1 MPEIEIYTQR
11 GCPFCVR
18 AVALLE
24 SKKVPFKEINARRG
38 TQERED
44 AIRRSG
50 GSTTVPQV
58 FVGDRCLG
66 GCDDLMSLERQG
78 KLDAALG
85 LGEN

>member
-24 SKKVPFKEINARRG
+24 SKKVPFKEINAPRG

-50 GSTTVPQV
+50 GSSYH
-58 FVGDRCLG
+58 L
-66 GCDDLMSLERQG
+66 
-78 KLDAALG
+78 
-85 LGEN
+85 